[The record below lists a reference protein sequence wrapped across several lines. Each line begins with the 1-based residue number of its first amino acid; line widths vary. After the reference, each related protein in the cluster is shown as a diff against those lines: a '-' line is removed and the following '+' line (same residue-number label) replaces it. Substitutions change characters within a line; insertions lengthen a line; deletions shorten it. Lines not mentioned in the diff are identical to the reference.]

1 MKIISTII
9 IINFLFSQGNYQIL
23 NSPSNFKEIFK
34 DNRFEYSDYST
45 FHTSFPA
52 KIDFYSFDASL
63 SKIISQSGYNTNN
76 LKIIFNFQSLDYG
89 RLYDNISNDSFS
101 ANEILIKIKI
111 NKKINQNINVSIS
124 GGFLESNID
133 KYNSSAF
140 LANAMLSYK
149 LSNDIININIKNL
162 GKVIKKYTQSEVSL
176 PTIFSLSYIKKINPL
191 SFIVN
196 YENNLNT
203 NDDLYSI
210 SSQFRINNNFK
221 LYFGIDENKKNLIYG
236 DYIEELI
243 SGLRTGI
250 SFQYS
255 EYIFYLAFQNMGAA
269 GYSTSVSF
277 QKINL

>member
-52 KIDFYSFDASL
+52 QIDFYSFDASL
-63 SKIISQSGYNTNN
+63 SKIINQLGYNTNN

-89 RLYDNISNDSFS
+89 RLYDNIENYSFS
-101 ANEILIKIKI
+101 ANETLIKIKI
-111 NKKINQNINVSIS
+111 NKKINQNINASIS
-124 GGFLESNID
+124 GGLLESNIGQ
-133 KYNSSAF
+133 YNSSAF
-140 LANAMLSYK
+140 LASAMLSYRI
-149 LSNDIININIKNL
+149 SNNIINVNINNL
-162 GKVIKKYTQSEVSL
+162 GKVIKKYTQSEVPL
-176 PTIFSLSYIKKINPL
+176 PTILSLSYIKKINPI
-191 SFIVN
+191 SFIIN

-203 NDDLYSI
+203 TDDLYSI
-210 SSQFRINNNFK
+210 SSEFSINNNFK
-221 LYFGIDENKKNLIYG
+221 LYFGIDENKTNLIHG

-255 EYIFYLAFQNMGAA
+255 EYIFYLAFQNMGPA